1 MSSEAPPA
9 PASPR
14 SAEIKG
20 TATLAAIGLWT
31 ITVPYIGELLG
42 LTVDVAPIVEV
53 VDHVVPGALVIA
65 AALYLRS
72 RARRGPMASDST
84 ALLAAG
90 VAFLAGFWVLA
101 THVPLIGDAN
111 EGLVTWAAAI
121 WHSIAAVPTLGLAV
135 WCVVRSIPEP

>member
-1 MSSEAPPA
+1 MSSEASPVPA
-9 PASPR
+9 RPQ

-42 LTVDVAPIVEV
+42 LAVDVAPIVEV
-53 VDHVVPGALVIA
+53 VDHVVPGAIVVA

-72 RARRGPMASDST
+72 RARRAPMASDNT

-90 VAFLAGFWVLA
+90 VAFLAGFWILA
-101 THVPLIGDAN
+101 THLPLVGDASQ
-111 EGLVTWAAAI
+111 GLVTWPAAV
-121 WHSIAAVPTLGLAV
+121 WHSVASVAILGLAC
-135 WCVVRSIPEP
+135 WCVVRSIPDP

>member
-1 MSSEAPPA
+1 MSSEAHPA
-9 PASPR
+9 PAPPR

-53 VDHVVPGALVIA
+53 VDHVIPGALVIA

-72 RARRGPMASDST
+72 RARRGPMSRDST

-90 VAFLAGFWVLA
+90 VAFLAGFWILA
-101 THVPLIGDAN
+101 THVPLVGDAS
-111 EGLVTWAAAI
+111 EGLVTWPAAI
-121 WHSIAAVPTLGLAV
+121 WHSIASLPILGLAC
-135 WCVVRSIPEP
+135 WCVARSIPDA